1 LLRKFKTSYGGRSM
15 YGNVSKAG
23 LVGASLLPATG
34 AAVNPWLSVLGYGL
48 LAVTLGSFVYLKH
61 VSKSVSEK

>member
-1 LLRKFKTSYGGRSM
+1 MNSGGDYM

-34 AAVNPWLSVLGYGL
+34 AAVNPWISILGYGV
-48 LAVTLGSFVYLKH
+48 LAVTLGSFAYLKH
-61 VSKSVSEK
+61 VSKSVS

>member
-1 LLRKFKTSYGGRSM
+1 M

-34 AAVNPWLSVLGYGL
+34 AAVNPWISILGYGV
-48 LAVTLGSFVYLKH
+48 LAVTLGSFAYLKH
-61 VSKSVSEK
+61 VSKSFSEK